1 MKWGR
6 AMDDLGGLDARLAS
20 ALERISAAHGRE
32 RESLRMGRAQD
43 GAAGELQAVK
53 ADLEA
58 TRSALEAAR
67 AEVEALRS
75 ERDEAKARLQTVTAQ
90 AEADAAAR
98 RTAEEALAAHT
109 ARERLERVKDGNL
122 AEGLTGRVTVLE
134 TALDR
139 VKAVNAQLRANNA
152 ALREAA
158 VAGQADGAALDES
171 LKAEIEA
178 LSAAREADRAEMD
191 AIMAAL
197 KPIIEETANA

>member
-1 MKWGR
+1 
-6 AMDDLGGLDARLAS
+6 MDDLGGLDARLAS
-20 ALERISAAHGRE
+20 ALERIAAAHGRE
-32 RESLRMGRAQD
+32 RETLRMGRTQD
-43 GAAGELQAVK
+43 GGAAELQAVK
-53 ADLEA
+53 AD
-58 TRSALEAAR
+58 LEAAR

-75 ERDEAKARLQTVTAQ
+75 ERDEAKARLQTLTAQ
-90 AEADAAAR
+90 AEADGAAR

-109 ARERLERVKDGNL
+109 ARERLEKVKDGNL
-122 AEGLTGRVTVLE
+122 AEELTARVTVLE

-139 VKAVNAQLRANNA
+139 VKAVNAQLRASNG

-158 VAGQADGAALDES
+158 AAGKADDTTLDES

-178 LSAAREADRAEMD
+178 LNAAREADRAEMD